1 MKNQISLISIIA
13 ILFASPAIAQFAAM
27 HPGASTFKD
36 HDGRITRLYGK
47 AFSHGNSP
55 TDSAQTF
62 LDDWA
67 PIWNCDANDLIPV
80 GPWGSG
86 NHQQPMMYNPDTG
99 LYKFTGV
106 GYMQTVNGVPVYG
119 SRLTVLVRNEPNFPA
134 VHITADIHDVS
145 ELIENPVTMNTNGI
159 LKAIQKHLAGVHTIA
174 KPTLCVFAGTN
185 GFTTTPTYAYVTEAI
200 AGYKSN
206 QTYEK
211 WLYFVNASTS
221 DIIYRENRIL
231 DVIDGNV
238 SGNAT
243 QSSGADECDE
253 ELVEPM
259 PYVLVTGGGDST
271 FADANGDYSLNVD
284 GDVPVIVTSAIQGQW
299 FNVNHQQGSDT
310 VLESNVPPGEQGD
323 FLHNSANLD
332 EFNRAEVNAYV
343 ESNVVRDYVLAI
355 NPSYPTIGTQT
366 NWPVNV
372 NMNDSCN
379 AYYDYSSI
387 NFYNNAGGCNNTAFS
402 VIVHHEY
409 GHHLVAVAGSG
420 QGAYGEGMGDVMGVL
435 ITGDAELARGFYT
448 GNCSSGIRNA
458 DNNCQYSETNCSSC
472 GSEIHSCGQL
482 ISGCI
487 WDMLEYFQF
496 EPAGFDLVSNLAV
509 NSIMLHN
516 GSGINSAIA
525 IDFLTLD
532 DDDSDIGNGTP
543 NYQAIEYAFEL
554 HGIDVPQLNY
564 LMIDLTAELPNSF
577 NPNGGDV
584 IALSISDDVSQY
596 QPGSAEIFFGD
607 GNGGLV
613 IYPLNDEGDGTH
625 TFVVPPVDCG
635 NLTTFWFIARTTDD
649 VIVFFPSGA
658 PDERFNVVSAS
669 ELNVAIDDNF
679 EEDLGWVVTGDSP
692 TGWQRGIPQQEGG
705 DWIPHADYDGSGQ
718 CYVTGNNGAGGGNDL
733 ELTTI
738 LTSPVMDT
746 TSGGTLSWAY
756 WLSERPNNPHGPEDD
771 FQLLASNDGENWSV
785 IRDYDSYL
793 SNGGWRTE
801 SVVIEVGG
809 EIEPSPTLQI
819 RFLATDIAPDNRIEA
834 GIDAVEIIG
843 IICDEVSCPADANG
857 DENVNVNDLLIVIG
871 NWGQSDS
878 PADVN
883 NDGIVNV
890 SDILVIIDAWGP
902 CS

>member
-1 MKNQISLISIIA
+1 M
-13 ILFASPAIAQFAAM
+13 
-27 HPGASTFKD
+27 
-36 HDGRITRLYGK
+36 
-47 AFSHGNSP
+47 
-55 TDSAQTF
+55 
-62 LDDWA
+62 
-67 PIWNCDANDLIPV
+67 
-80 GPWGSG
+80 
-86 NHQQPMMYNPDTG
+86 
-99 LYKFTGV
+99 
-106 GYMQTVNGVPVYG
+106 
-119 SRLTVLVRNEPNFPA
+119 
-134 VHITADIHDVS
+134 
-145 ELIENPVTMNTNGI
+145 
-159 LKAIQKHLAGVHTIA
+159 
-174 KPTLCVFAGTN
+174 
-185 GFTTTPTYAYVTEAI
+185 
-200 AGYKSN
+200 
-206 QTYEK
+206 
-211 WLYFVNASTS
+211 
-221 DIIYRENRIL
+221 
-231 DVIDGNV
+231 
-238 SGNAT
+238 
-243 QSSGADECDE
+243 
-253 ELVEPM
+253 
-259 PYVLVTGGGDST
+259 
-271 FADANGDYSLNVD
+271 
-284 GDVPVIVTSAIQGQW
+284 
-299 FNVNHQQGSDT
+299 
-310 VLESNVPPGEQGD
+310 
-323 FLHNSANLD
+323 
-332 EFNRAEVNAYV
+332 
-343 ESNVVRDYVLAI
+343 
-355 NPSYPTIGTQT
+355 
-366 NWPVNV
+366 
-372 NMNDSCN
+372 
-379 AYYDYSSI
+379 
-387 NFYNNAGGCNNTAFS
+387 
-402 VIVHHEY
+402 HHEY

-658 PDERFNVVSAS
+658 PDERFNVISAS
-669 ELNVAIDDNF
+669 ELNVAIDDDF
-679 EEDLGWVVTGDSP
+679 EEDLGWIVTGDSP

-843 IICDEVSCPADANG
+843 IICDEVPCPADANG
-857 DENVNVNDLLIVIG
+857 DGSVDVTDILMVISD
-871 NWGQSDS
+871 WGMSNS

-883 NDGIVNV
+883 VDGVVDV
-890 SDILVIIDAWGP
+890 SDILQMISAWGL
-902 CS
+902 CV